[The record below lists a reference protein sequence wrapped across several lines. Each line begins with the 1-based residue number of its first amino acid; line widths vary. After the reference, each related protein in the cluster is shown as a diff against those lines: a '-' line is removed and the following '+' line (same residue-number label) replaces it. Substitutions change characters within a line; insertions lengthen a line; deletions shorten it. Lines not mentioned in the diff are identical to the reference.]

1 MKTFK
6 GKMASLT
13 LLWRKSL
20 SYRNHSIDRDI
31 YDRDIYLYPYMDYKT
46 IFNPFLANVPIL
58 DPLKTAEYI
67 CFQGV

>member
-6 GKMASLT
+6 GKMANLT

-31 YDRDIYLYPYMDYKT
+31 YGIYYMVGISVMKE
-46 IFNPFLANVPIL
+46 
-58 DPLKTAEYI
+58 LKNKI
-67 CFQGV
+67 